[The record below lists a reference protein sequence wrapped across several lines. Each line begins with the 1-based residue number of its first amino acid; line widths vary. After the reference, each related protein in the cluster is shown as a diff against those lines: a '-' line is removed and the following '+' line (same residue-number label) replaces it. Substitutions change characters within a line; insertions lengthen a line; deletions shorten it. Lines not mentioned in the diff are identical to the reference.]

1 MNITFFKFLKYCGYF
16 LVLAALS
23 VSIAFNIQQ
32 NKQNSEIKKINSELI
47 TVNEELNKNLTLA
60 LEKTA
65 ISFAISPKI
74 DNKFNSTFGSTK
86 QVTIQNYFT
95 LDGKAMLLN
104 NPDSTLHITKVY
116 P

>member
-1 MNITFFKFLKYCGYF
+1 MNITFFKFCVYI

-23 VSIAFNIQQ
+23 VSIAFNIIQK
-32 NKQNSEIKKINSELI
+32 NQNSVLQNDKKELTEI
-47 TVNEELNKNLTLA
+47 NKNLSDNLKLA